1 MLRWVNHY
9 YVGSGIKDPEKI
21 REKIDQGKLTPD
33 IYVLTLSENPG
44 NLLEMVSS
52 VTLMQRWM
60 RELCP
65 PVIGIAKGKDG
76 AIELVT
82 NILLE
87 VYRETGE
94 FQVKDYIE
102 NR

>member
-1 MLRWVNHY
+1 MLRWVDHY
-9 YVGSGIKDPEKI
+9 YVGSGIKDSDKI
-21 REKIDQGKLTPD
+21 RKKIDQGNITPD
-33 IYVLTLSENPG
+33 IYVLTLSDNPG
-44 NLLEMVSS
+44 NLLEMFPS
-52 VTLMQRWM
+52 VLLKQRWM

-65 PVIGIAKGKDG
+65 TIIGMARGKDG

-87 VYRETGE
+87 IYRETGE
-94 FQVKDYIE
+94 FQVEDYIK

>member
-21 REKIDQGKLTPD
+21 RKKIDQGKIVPD
-33 IYVLTLSENPG
+33 IYVLTLSQNPG
-44 NLLEMVSS
+44 NLLEMLPS
-52 VTLMQRWM
+52 VTLNQKWV

-65 PVIGIAKGKDG
+65 PIIGIARGKDG
-76 AIELVT
+76 AIGLVT

-94 FQVKDYIE
+94 FQIEDYIK